1 MSDAGGES
9 RGYHHG
15 DLRET
20 LMQAALE
27 SIEAHGTEQLS
38 LRALARQAGVS
49 PTAPYR
55 HFPSKRCLLAALI
68 TRGFGDLERSVR
80 LASEA
85 APDDPGERLLAAG
98 LGYVA
103 FALEHPTC
111 YHLMFSTVLGDFSDY
126 QELQKAA
133 ERSYAVVLAIIEQLL
148 ARPGAPELSV
158 AEAGGVCWTAVHGL
172 SSLLLFGRDRGPAHA
187 SQSPMGSL
195 ALLEQDPE
203 RALRRLLRGLI
214 G

>member
-1 MSDAGGES
+1 MSDPGGES

-38 LRALARQAGVS
+38 LRALAREAGVS
-49 PTAPYR
+49 ATAPYR

-68 TRGFGDLERSVR
+68 TRGFRDLEHSVR
-80 LASEA
+80 QASEGA
-85 APDDPGERLLAAG
+85 GNDPGERLLAAG

-103 FALEHPTC
+103 FALEHPTR
-111 YHLMFSTVLGDFSDY
+111 YHLMFSTVLGDFSEY
-126 QELQKAA
+126 RELQQAA
-133 ERSYAVVLAIIEQLL
+133 ESSYAVVLAIIAELL
-148 ARPGAPELSV
+148 ARPGAPDLSV
-158 AEAGGVCWTAVHGL
+158 AEAGGICWTAVHGL
-172 SSLLLFGRDRGPAHA
+172 SSLLLFGRDRGPARSA
-187 SQSPMGSL
+187 QSPMGSL

-203 RALRRLLRGLI
+203 RALRRLLRGLVD
-214 G
+214 

>member
-9 RGYHHG
+9 RSYHHG
-15 DLRET
+15 DLRAT

-38 LRALARQAGVS
+38 LRALARLAGVS
-49 PTAPYR
+49 PNAPYR

-80 LASEA
+80 RA
-85 APDDPGERLLAAG
+85 ARGAGDEPGERLLAAG
-98 LGYVA
+98 LSYVA
-103 FALEHPTC
+103 FALEHPTR

-126 QELQKAA
+126 QELQKAVD
-133 ERSYAVVLAIIEQLL
+133 RSYAVVLAIIEELL
-148 ARPGAPELSV
+148 SRPGAPDMSV
-158 AEAGGVCWTAVHGL
+158 AEAGGACWTAVHGL
-172 SSLLLFGRDRGPAHA
+172 SSLLLFGRDRGSARSA
-187 SQSPMGSL
+187 QSPMGSL

-203 RALRRLLRGLI
+203 RALRRLLRGLVA
-214 G
+214 